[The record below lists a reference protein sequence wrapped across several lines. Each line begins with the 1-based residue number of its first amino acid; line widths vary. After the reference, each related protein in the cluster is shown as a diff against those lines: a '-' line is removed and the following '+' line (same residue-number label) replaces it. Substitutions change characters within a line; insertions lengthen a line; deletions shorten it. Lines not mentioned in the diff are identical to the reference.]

1 MPMPSDREF
10 AKQFDLVKARAGM
23 DSVNKHLGKL
33 KKVYADL
40 LQEQPVFRHATE
52 AVFKTKAQINRAA
65 ILSLLSRPAIEHANR
80 GKELRAQLKKIYDAS
95 VTYGFN
101 KHMPN
106 ESLQKVQVVLEGAE
120 EQVEEQPKSNRKAA
134 KTAKA
139 ADTKATKEVKKAKS
153 AKVAEKQPAAPKTR
167 ARGRPTELEP
177 EEVEGAGEEEEEEEE
192 QMEEEEVE
200 EEEAEEESKEEVYQP
215 PKKRKTGAR
224 HPASRQEDR
233 AIATAVATA
242 IACKAEGRHG
252 DSIRAVGAV
261 A

>member
-1 MPMPSDREF
+1 M
-10 AKQFDLVKARAGM
+10 
-23 DSVNKHLGKL
+23 
-33 KKVYADL
+33 
-40 LQEQPVFRHATE
+40 
-52 AVFKTKAQINRAA
+52 
-65 ILSLLSRPAIEHANR
+65 
-80 GKELRAQLKKIYDAS
+80 RAQLNTLYDAS
-95 VTYGFN
+95 VTYGFD
-101 KHMPN
+101 KHTPN
-106 ESLQKVQVVLEGAE
+106 ASLKKVQVVLEGAE

-177 EEVEGAGEEEEEEEE
+177 GEVEGAGEEEEEEEE
-192 QMEEEEVE
+192 MDEEEVE

-242 IACKAEGRHG
+242 IACKAEGRHC